1 MNELHF
7 NVLFFLNELI
17 SRTQKN
23 CHWQKN
29 KKPSAVQAKQSKPNS
44 QKPSWQQNPVFN
56 FLLGSN
62 QVMENPVLLFAE
74 WCIVGGC
81 FPQIADHLVFFSALF
96 LTRWVD
102 LGTAGLFVPLCGK
115 VFTAIS
121 KQLPFPEAN
130 WVWRRAF
137 VSPLSFM
144 TLNSSRLSKSGGSWV
159 GLWMPLN
166 DRAEAEAAMH
176 PLIGRKWEVFAFHH
190 INSSQQIRV
199 RKTVDP
205 CHLLF
210 KARWLYWVS
219 HGQITMILLLTKLFC
234 PGFWFF

>member
-1 MNELHF
+1 MSL
-7 NVLFFLNELI
+7 
-17 SRTQKN
+17 TPPK
-23 CHWQKN
+23 
-29 KKPSAVQAKQSKPNS
+29 KKPLNSPGKTVKTKQS
-44 QKPSWQQNPVFN
+44 WHQNPVFN
-56 FLLGSN
+56 FLLGSD

-81 FPQIADHLVFFSALF
+81 FPLIADHLVFFSALF

-144 TLNSSRLSKSGGSWV
+144 TLNSSRLSKSGGSEDHGW
-159 GLWMPLN
+159 
-166 DRAEAEAAMH
+166 AYE
-176 PLIGRKWEVFAFHH
+176 
-190 INSSQQIRV
+190 
-199 RKTVDP
+199 
-205 CHLLF
+205 CLLMTE
-210 KARWLYWVS
+210 RRLRRRC
-219 HGQITMILLLTKLFC
+219 TRL
-234 PGFWFF
+234 